1 MGLYHQVHV
10 GVVFY
15 MLLYYLCLY
24 DIGWMNEVRNET
36 LSVYK
41 VDFSDSGPN
50 LILRKMICLVS
61 EGIWHFSY

>member
-15 MLLYYLCLY
+15 MLLYCLSLF

-41 VDFSDSGPN
+41 VDFSDSGPEIVLSVTIHEN
-50 LILRKMICLVS
+50 
-61 EGIWHFSY
+61 FSWIVTY